1 MEIGVT
7 TVAPRSSRLLQH
19 TSKTSSADS
28 QMVTKSQRPGHHERP
43 NPTRQQEKRMTIT
56 DKPAAD
62 NGVDVEAILGAR
74 EAMRDAREAA
84 QFTWRATNEWVN
96 GVHSRSTVEKFFG
109 VGDEQTHVRAFTFD
123 SDHPELF
130 AAEDNGA
137 TPVEYVLVGL
147 AGCLTGG
154 IASVAQNRGVQLN
167 SVRSTLEGDM
177 DLAGILGIDREV
189 RNGYS
194 AIRVEFEID
203 ADASAA
209 EIEAIVEQSRKRS
222 AVYETLANPVEV
234 TVAVKS

>member
-1 MEIGVT
+1 
-7 TVAPRSSRLLQH
+7 
-19 TSKTSSADS
+19 
-28 QMVTKSQRPGHHERP
+28 
-43 NPTRQQEKRMTIT
+43 MTIT

-74 EAMRDAREAA
+74 EAIRDAREAG
-84 QFTWRATNEWVN
+84 QFKWRATNEWVN

-109 VGDEQTHVRAFTFD
+109 VGAEQTHVRAFTFD
-123 SDHPELF
+123 ADHPELF

-177 DLAGILGIDREV
+177 DMAGILGIDRGV

-203 ADASAA
+203 ADADAA

-222 AVYETLANPVEV
+222 AVYDTLTSPVEV
-234 TVAVKS
+234 TIEVKS